1 MGLYGTCVLPHLI
14 NLAMKHPLAQQRR
27 AKLVPQASGAVLE
40 VGIGS
45 GLNVPLYGPDA
56 TALCGVDPNER
67 LLAMARRRAGE
78 ARVALV
84 CGSAEE
90 LPLPA
95 HSFDSVV
102 LTWTLCS
109 IGSPEK
115 ALAEIRR
122 VLKPG
127 GQLLFVEHGLAPDA
141 GVRRWQKRLTPV
153 WSRLAGGCRLDRP
166 VDELIRAAGFRIERL
181 ASEYVP
187 GPRPWT
193 FFYQGKALAPG
204 GPSAPA

>member
-1 MGLYGTCVLPHLI
+1 MGLYGTYVVPYLI
-14 NLAMKHPLAQQRR
+14 DLAMKHPLARQRR
-27 AKLVPQASGAVLE
+27 AQLVPQASGAVLE

-45 GLNVPLYGPDA
+45 GLNLPFYRTGA
-56 TALCGVDPNER
+56 CELCAVDRSER
-67 LLAMARRRAGE
+67 LLVIAQRRAGE
-78 ARVALV
+78 GRPQLV

-90 LPLPA
+90 LPLP
-95 HSFDSVV
+95 SCRFDSVV

-122 VLKPG
+122 VMKPG

-141 GVRRWQKRLTPV
+141 HVRRWQQRLTPV

-166 VDELIRAAGFRIERL
+166 VDDLIRSAGFRIERL
-181 ASEYVP
+181 AREYVP
-187 GPRPWT
+187 GPKPWT
-193 FFYQGKALAPG
+193 FFYQGNAIAPG
-204 GPSAPA
+204 AR